1 MKKASNKSSMKNYS
15 FSPRMKMADLI
26 LANHINLLVL
36 SRFGIHL
43 GFADKTVEDVCLK
56 YKVNTDLF
64 VLICNIFYDHDF
76 EASKPQIAA
85 CPADEMISF
94 LKKSHQ
100 FYRIERLPEIKSAI
114 QGLSASCSP
123 MHGKALERFF
133 DEYYQEIE
141 KHLSF
146 EDQVVFPY
154 IEELINYQRRA
165 DFTIKQFEDNHE
177 NIEIKLDD
185 LKNIIIK
192 YIPENDNDEL
202 RKLLLDK
209 LFIFEEDLN
218 RHQLIEDKLLVPM
231 VLLLESKTA

>member
-1 MKKASNKSSMKNYS
+1 MKNYS
-15 FSPRMKMADLI
+15 FSPHMKMADLI
-26 LANHINLLVL
+26 IANHINLLVL
-36 SRFGIHL
+36 GRFGIRL
-43 GFADKTVEDVCLK
+43 GFGDKTVEEVCQK
-56 YKVNTDLF
+56 YNVNTDLF

-76 EASKPQIAA
+76 EATKQQIEA
-85 CPADEMISF
+85 CPANETVTF

-100 FYRIERLPEIKSAI
+100 FYRTERLPEIRSDI
-114 QGLSASCSP
+114 QRLSATCTKA
-123 MHGKALERFF
+123 HGMALERFF

-141 KHLSF
+141 KHLLY

-154 IEELINYQRRA
+154 IEQLIEHHKNGEFA
-165 DFTIKQFEDNHE
+165 IKQFEDNHD

-192 YIPENDNDEL
+192 YIPESDNDEL
-202 RKLLLDK
+202 RKTLLDK

-231 VLLLESKTA
+231 VQLLESGKE